1 MKIWYRELGVFGTNC
16 YVIACPETLKAMVID
31 PGYPDPWIQRT
42 VTQEGLKVEAILLTH
57 GHLDHIG
64 GVEWVKSWTGAPVY
78 IHEGDS
84 RYLTSPALNGSA
96 LWGEPI
102 TAPKA
107 DRLLHGGE
115 TITIGNLSLQV
126 IHTPGH
132 TPGGICLY
140 TPGHL
145 IAGDTLFAGSVGRT
159 DLAGGSH
166 ATLVRSIKE
175 RLYCLPDDTVVYC
188 GHGPT
193 TTIGDEKVYNPYV
206 TG

>member
-1 MKIWYRELGVFGTNC
+1 MKIWYRELGGFATNC
-16 YVIACPETLKAMVID
+16 FIVACPETHKAMVID
-31 PGYPDPWIQRT
+31 PGVPDPWIKRT
-42 VTQEGLKVEAILLTH
+42 VSEQNLQVELILLTH

-64 GVEWVKSWTGAPVY
+64 GVEWVKSWTGAPVW

-96 LWGEPI
+96 LWGDPI
-102 TAPKA
+102 VAPKA

-115 TITIGNLSLQV
+115 KITLGTLSFDV
-126 IHTPGH
+126 IPTPGH
-132 TPGGICLY
+132 TPGGISLY

-159 DLAGGSH
+159 DLAGGSYP
-166 ATLVRSIKE
+166 ALVKSIKE
-175 RLYCLPDDTVVYC
+175 RLFVLPDETVVYC

-193 TTIGDEKVYNPYV
+193 TSIGDEKEYNPYV
-206 TG
+206 S

>member
-1 MKIWYRELGVFGTNC
+1 MKIWYRDLGVFGTNC
-16 YVIACPETLKAMVID
+16 YIVACPETKTAMVVD

-42 VTQEGLKVEAILLTH
+42 VTQEGLKVEAIVLTH

-64 GVEWVKSWTGAPVY
+64 GVGWVKAWSGAPVY
-78 IHEGDS
+78 IHEGDA
-84 RYLTSPALNGSA
+84 RYLTNPSLNGSA
-96 LWGEPI
+96 YWGGDPI
-102 TAPKA
+102 VAPPA
-107 DRLLHGGE
+107 DRLLKGGE
-115 TITIGNLSLQV
+115 TIPIGNLSLQV

-159 DLAGGSH
+159 DLPGGSH
-166 ATLVRSIKE
+166 ATLIRSIKE
-175 RLYCLPDDTVVYC
+175 RLFCLPDDTVVYC

-193 TTIGDEKVYNPYV
+193 TTIGDEKVYNPFV
-206 TG
+206 S

>member
-1 MKIWYRELGVFGTNC
+1 MRIWFRELGDFATNC
-16 YVIACPETLKAMVID
+16 YIIACPDTQGAIVVD
-31 PGYPDPWIQRT
+31 PGQPDPWIKRCVAQFN
-42 VTQEGLKVEAILLTH
+42 LKVEKIVLTH

-84 RYLTSPALNGSA
+84 RYLTSPALNGSTFF
-96 LWGEPI
+96 GQPVV
-102 TAPKA
+102 APKA
-107 DRLLHGGE
+107 DHLLHGGE
-115 TITIGNLSLQV
+115 EIAVGSLSFKV

-159 DLAGGSH
+159 DLAGGS
-166 ATLVRSIKE
+166 ARTLIQSIKE
-175 RLYCLPDDTVVYC
+175 KLLPLPPETVVYP

-193 TTIGDEKVYNPYV
+193 TTIGDENEFNPFL
-206 TG
+206 G